1 MIRNITILLLLS
13 LSYSQP
19 ATEWT
24 QVNIPSNQNIVKL
37 ISDGNDLYGAT
48 STASIYFSSDNGLN
62 WESLPLHP
70 DIFPYGVDLFDKVD
84 DYLFFSQNIGGSTYN
99 YRTYYNE
106 GNWED
111 WEILPYDESIIYEFV
126 HYDNTI
132 YALLNQGIS
141 VSSDY
146 GTSWELID
154 TPSIIGYIH
163 LQYVDDQYLYVNH
176 GCILYRYN
184 IETFEWVDITG
195 ILDEIGP
202 PEPYSCTSIHQI
214 EKFNDKLLISMYWYG
229 GVGTLFYSQN
239 NGDSWEIINSLPSLS
254 SSGYGTNNVSAVAT
268 KNGILYAGTATSED
282 GIYYTQNLIDWTDYS
297 AGLSNYNL
305 SVSALTVTEENI
317 YKLGGSVNLFQNELI
332 GVCDDGYTEYD
343 GECYYDEDLN
353 FLTLLIYMNEIEF
366 ELHYDIGLTIWQNGR
381 INTLLLEGMAIH
393 EIPNNIQN
401 LDSLVH
407 LSFSDNELEFLPDE
421 IGNLPSLNALFLSN
435 NILVEIPETIGNLD
449 NLEFFHMPGNQLTE
463 LPLSI
468 SNLSSLTS
476 FNIDNN
482 YLTTF
487 PSSLLELNNLKY
499 VYIANNAIN
508 ILPTNINM
516 MSSIQIL
523 SAYSNN
529 ISILPSSVGELSNLY
544 HFDFANNDL
553 TTIPE
558 TICNIY
564 DNLTVFDIGLND
576 ICPPY
581 PECLTEE
588 DVEYQDTSNCGEQ
601 PLCDE
606 GYTEIDGEC
615 YYQSDLDVLQDFIDL
630 NQSLNGEEPL
640 EIGDQEWYNKRLTYL
655 GLGNRSLTTIPN
667 NIGNLNHI
675 EYLFLSSNQFSILP
689 ESIGNLSSLKFLFL
703 SYNQF
708 TVLPNTIGELS
719 SLESLYL
726 HSNQLTILP
735 ETICN
740 LPENS
745 YIYFDNNQLCP
756 PYPEC
761 LSGNGWLLG
770 YQDTSE
776 CEPEC
781 DLGDINCDG
790 DLNVLDVVLMVNMIL
805 EDEYDEIADINED
818 GVLNVLDVVIVV
830 NLILDN
836 IPNDTVTDIDGNIY
850 ETVQIG
856 DQLWM
861 AENLKVTHYQNSDEI
876 PYIYNDPQYGAYIN
890 YSNNTDNVGV
900 YGRLYNW
907 FAVNDERGL
916 CPDNWHVP
924 SDDEFKS
931 LEMYLG
937 MSESETNG
945 EGLRGTDEGGKL
957 KEEGNEHWNSPNT
970 GATNETDFTALPGGN
985 RRYETYTNQE
995 IFSGLNRYGFFW
1007 SSSEVYTVN
1016 AWYRVFSFDYSES
1029 NRYHLSKTNAFSIRC
1044 VED

>member
-19 ATEWT
+19 DTEWT

-37 ISDGNDLYGAT
+37 ISDGNGLYGAT

-99 YRTYYNE
+99 YRTYYN
-106 GNWED
+106 GANWED

-154 TPSIIGYIH
+154 TPSITGYIH
-163 LQYVDDQYLYVNH
+163 LQYVDDQYLYINH

-195 ILDEIGP
+195 ILDDIGP

-239 NGDSWEIINSLPSLS
+239 NGDSWEIINSFPSLS

-282 GIYYTQNLIDWTDYS
+282 GIYYTQNLIDWTEYS

-305 SVSALTVTEENI
+305 SVSALAATEENI

-407 LSFSDNELEFLPDE
+407 LSFSDNELEYLPDA

-435 NILVEIPETIGNLD
+435 NILVEIPETIGNLG

-468 SNLSSLTS
+468 SNISSLMS
-476 FNIDNN
+476 LNIDNN
-482 YLTTF
+482 YFTTF
-487 PSSLLELNNLKY
+487 PSAVLELNNLKY

-508 ILPTNINM
+508 SLPTNINM
-516 MSSIQIL
+516 ILSIQIL

-588 DVEYQDTSNCGEQ
+588 DV
-601 PLCDE
+601 
-606 GYTEIDGEC
+606 
-615 YYQSDLDVLQDFIDL
+615 
-630 NQSLNGEEPL
+630 
-640 EIGDQEWYNKRLTYL
+640 
-655 GLGNRSLTTIPN
+655 
-667 NIGNLNHI
+667 
-675 EYLFLSSNQFSILP
+675 
-689 ESIGNLSSLKFLFL
+689 
-703 SYNQF
+703 
-708 TVLPNTIGELS
+708 
-719 SLESLYL
+719 
-726 HSNQLTILP
+726 
-735 ETICN
+735 
-740 LPENS
+740 
-745 YIYFDNNQLCP
+745 
-756 PYPEC
+756 
-761 LSGNGWLLG
+761 G

-776 CEPEC
+776 CEEPDSEYDIELHIQNFEEDGTFELILVNNTDLVAFEFDIPGLSEPDWDFSDNFPTDGWMWAGYWLFYNLYNTPLPVGIYEINASGDLFNNEFCVDGSVFSNSTGEQITNVFFSEC
-781 DLGDINCDG
+781 AFVECSNPGDINYDG
-790 DLNVLDVVLMVNMIL
+790 AVDILDIVGFVNDILNPWISSELFHVCG
-805 EDEYDEIADINED
+805 DINED
-818 GVLNVLDVVIVV
+818 DEYN
-830 NLILDN
+830 ILDIVALVN
-836 IPNDTVTDIDGNIY
+836 II
-850 ETVQIG
+850 
-856 DQLWM
+856 L
-861 AENLKVTHYQNSDEI
+861 
-876 PYIYNDPQYGAYIN
+876 IN
-890 YSNNTDNVGV
+890 
-900 YGRLYNW
+900 
-907 FAVNDERGL
+907 
-916 CPDNWHVP
+916 
-924 SDDEFKS
+924 
-931 LEMYLG
+931 
-937 MSESETNG
+937 
-945 EGLRGTDEGGKL
+945 
-957 KEEGNEHWNSPNT
+957 
-970 GATNETDFTALPGGN
+970 
-985 RRYETYTNQE
+985 
-995 IFSGLNRYGFFW
+995 
-1007 SSSEVYTVN
+1007 
-1016 AWYRVFSFDYSES
+1016 
-1029 NRYHLSKTNAFSIRC
+1029 
-1044 VED
+1044 

>member
-19 ATEWT
+19 DTEWT

-37 ISDGNDLYGAT
+37 ISDGNGLYGAT

-99 YRTYYNE
+99 YRTYYNGE
-106 GNWED
+106 NWED

-154 TPSIIGYIH
+154 TPSITGYIH
-163 LQYVDDQYLYVNH
+163 LQYVDDQYLYINH

-195 ILDEIGP
+195 ILDDIGP

-239 NGDSWEIINSLPSLS
+239 NGDSWEIINSFPSLS

-282 GIYYTQNLIDWTDYS
+282 GIYYTQNLIDWTEYS

-305 SVSALTVTEENI
+305 SVSALAATEENI

-407 LSFSDNELEFLPDE
+407 LSFSDNELEYLPDA

-435 NILVEIPETIGNLD
+435 NILVEIPETIGNLG
-449 NLEFFHMPGNQLTE
+449 NLEFFHMPENQLTE

-468 SNLSSLTS
+468 SNLSSLIS

-482 YLTTF
+482 YFTTF

-508 ILPTNINM
+508 SLPTNINM
-516 MSSIQIL
+516 ILSIQIL

-588 DVEYQDTSNCGEQ
+588 DV
-601 PLCDE
+601 
-606 GYTEIDGEC
+606 
-615 YYQSDLDVLQDFIDL
+615 
-630 NQSLNGEEPL
+630 
-640 EIGDQEWYNKRLTYL
+640 
-655 GLGNRSLTTIPN
+655 
-667 NIGNLNHI
+667 
-675 EYLFLSSNQFSILP
+675 
-689 ESIGNLSSLKFLFL
+689 
-703 SYNQF
+703 
-708 TVLPNTIGELS
+708 
-719 SLESLYL
+719 
-726 HSNQLTILP
+726 
-735 ETICN
+735 
-740 LPENS
+740 
-745 YIYFDNNQLCP
+745 
-756 PYPEC
+756 
-761 LSGNGWLLG
+761 G
-770 YQDTSE
+770 YQDTTN

-781 DLGDINCDG
+781 DLGDVNCDG

-805 EDEYDEIADINED
+805 EDEYDVIADINED
-818 GVLNVLDVVIVV
+818 GVLNVLDVVILV

-890 YSNNTDNVGV
+890 YSNNADNVGV

-937 MSESETNG
+937 MSESEANG

-970 GATNETDFTALPGGN
+970 GATNETGFTALPGGN

-995 IFSGLNRYGFFW
+995 IFCCLNRYGFFW

>member
-1 MIRNITILLLLS
+1 MKILFNISIITVLLS
-13 LSYSQP
+13 VIWPCDCAPPPYPEEAYEMADVVFSGEVTNVILDWNNLIKEVSIDVYDVWKGSIGSQIIIL
-19 ATEWT
+19 TGIDDGICGYNF
-24 QVNIPSNQNIVKL
+24 QVNEEYLIYGNYSGDYIWTNICTRTNL
-37 ISDGNDLYGAT
+37 LDYASEDL
-48 STASIYFSSDNGLN
+48 
-62 WESLPLHP
+62 
-70 DIFPYGVDLFDKVD
+70 
-84 DYLFFSQNIGGSTYN
+84 DYLNQ
-99 YRTYYNE
+99 
-106 GNWED
+106 
-111 WEILPYDESIIYEFV
+111 LSI
-126 HYDNTI
+126 
-132 YALLNQGIS
+132 
-141 VSSDY
+141 
-146 GTSWELID
+146 
-154 TPSIIGYIH
+154 
-163 LQYVDDQYLYVNH
+163 
-176 GCILYRYN
+176 C
-184 IETFEWVDITG
+184 
-195 ILDEIGP
+195 
-202 PEPYSCTSIHQI
+202 
-214 EKFNDKLLISMYWYG
+214 
-229 GVGTLFYSQN
+229 
-239 NGDSWEIINSLPSLS
+239 DS
-254 SSGYGTNNVSAVAT
+254 
-268 KNGILYAGTATSED
+268 
-282 GIYYTQNLIDWTDYS
+282 
-297 AGLSNYNL
+297 
-305 SVSALTVTEENI
+305 
-317 YKLGGSVNLFQNELI
+317 
-332 GVCDDGYTEYD
+332 GYTEYD

-407 LSFSDNELEFLPDE
+407 LSFSDNELEYLPDE
-421 IGNLPSLNALFLSN
+421 IGNLPSLKALFLSN
-435 NILVEIPETIGNLD
+435 NILVEIPETIGNLG
-449 NLEFFHMPGNQLTE
+449 NLEFFHMPENQLTE
-463 LPLSI
+463 LPFSI
-468 SNLSSLTS
+468 SNLSSLIS

-482 YLTTF
+482 YFTTF

-508 ILPTNINM
+508 SLPTNINM
-516 MSSIQIL
+516 ILSIQIL

-588 DVEYQDTSNCGEQ
+588 DV
-601 PLCDE
+601 
-606 GYTEIDGEC
+606 
-615 YYQSDLDVLQDFIDL
+615 
-630 NQSLNGEEPL
+630 
-640 EIGDQEWYNKRLTYL
+640 
-655 GLGNRSLTTIPN
+655 
-667 NIGNLNHI
+667 
-675 EYLFLSSNQFSILP
+675 
-689 ESIGNLSSLKFLFL
+689 
-703 SYNQF
+703 
-708 TVLPNTIGELS
+708 
-719 SLESLYL
+719 
-726 HSNQLTILP
+726 
-735 ETICN
+735 
-740 LPENS
+740 
-745 YIYFDNNQLCP
+745 
-756 PYPEC
+756 
-761 LSGNGWLLG
+761 G
-770 YQDTSE
+770 YQDTTN

-781 DLGDINCDG
+781 DLGDVNCDG

-805 EDEYDEIADINED
+805 TDEYDEIADVNED
-818 GVLNVLDVVIVV
+818 GVLNVLDVVTLV
-830 NLILDN
+830 NWVIFGNVCIDY
-836 IPNDTVTDIDGNIY
+836 DGNVY

-856 DQLWM
+856 EQLWM

-890 YSNNTDNVGV
+890 YSNNADNGEV

-916 CPDNWHVP
+916 CPYNWHVP

-937 MSESETNG
+937 MSESEANG

-1029 NRYHLSKTNAFSIRC
+1029 NRFHLSKTNAFSIRC

>member
-1 MIRNITILLLLS
+1 MIRYIYILTLLLS

-19 ATEWT
+19 DTEWT

-37 ISDGNDLYGAT
+37 ISDGNGLYGAT

-99 YRTYYNE
+99 YRTYYN
-106 GNWED
+106 GANWED

-154 TPSIIGYIH
+154 TPSITGYIH
-163 LQYVDDQYLYVNH
+163 LQYVDDQYLYINH

-195 ILDEIGP
+195 ILDDIGP

-239 NGDSWEIINSLPSLS
+239 NGDSWEIINSFPSLS

-282 GIYYTQNLIDWTDYS
+282 GIYYTQNLIDWTEYS

-407 LSFSDNELEFLPDE
+407 LSFSDNELEYLPDE
-421 IGNLPSLNALFLSN
+421 IGNLPSLEALFLSN
-435 NILVEIPETIGNLD
+435 NILVEIPETIGNLG

-468 SNLSSLTS
+468 SNLSSLIS

-482 YLTTF
+482 YFTTF

-508 ILPTNINM
+508 SLPTNINM
-516 MSSIQIL
+516 ISSIQIL

-588 DVEYQDTSNCGEQ
+588 DV
-601 PLCDE
+601 
-606 GYTEIDGEC
+606 
-615 YYQSDLDVLQDFIDL
+615 
-630 NQSLNGEEPL
+630 
-640 EIGDQEWYNKRLTYL
+640 
-655 GLGNRSLTTIPN
+655 
-667 NIGNLNHI
+667 
-675 EYLFLSSNQFSILP
+675 
-689 ESIGNLSSLKFLFL
+689 
-703 SYNQF
+703 
-708 TVLPNTIGELS
+708 
-719 SLESLYL
+719 
-726 HSNQLTILP
+726 
-735 ETICN
+735 
-740 LPENS
+740 
-745 YIYFDNNQLCP
+745 
-756 PYPEC
+756 
-761 LSGNGWLLG
+761 G

-776 CEPEC
+776 CEEPDPEYDIELHIQNFEEDGTFELILVNNT
-781 DLGDINCDG
+781 DLVAFEFDIPGLSEPDWDFSDNFPTDGWMWAGYWLFYNLYNTPLPVGIYEINASGDLFNNEFCVDGSVFSNSTGEQITNVFFSECAFVECSNPGDINYDG
-790 DLNVLDVVLMVNMIL
+790 AVDILDIVGFVNDILNPWISNELFHVCG
-805 EDEYDEIADINED
+805 DINED
-818 GVLNVLDVVIVV
+818 DEYN
-830 NLILDN
+830 ILDIVQLVN
-836 IPNDTVTDIDGNIY
+836 IILGN
-850 ETVQIG
+850 
-856 DQLWM
+856 
-861 AENLKVTHYQNSDEI
+861 
-876 PYIYNDPQYGAYIN
+876 
-890 YSNNTDNVGV
+890 
-900 YGRLYNW
+900 
-907 FAVNDERGL
+907 
-916 CPDNWHVP
+916 
-924 SDDEFKS
+924 
-931 LEMYLG
+931 
-937 MSESETNG
+937 
-945 EGLRGTDEGGKL
+945 
-957 KEEGNEHWNSPNT
+957 
-970 GATNETDFTALPGGN
+970 
-985 RRYETYTNQE
+985 
-995 IFSGLNRYGFFW
+995 
-1007 SSSEVYTVN
+1007 
-1016 AWYRVFSFDYSES
+1016 
-1029 NRYHLSKTNAFSIRC
+1029 
-1044 VED
+1044 